1 MFVGSGRYPFGLILP
16 VHDHENVIQA
26 VWNRFMSF
34 VDSRLSLMHKR
45 ACQQFGAAW
54 SYDLTGSTVG
64 HVDAGSEDVD
74 EGVH

>member
-26 VWNRFMSF
+26 VWNRFMSS

-54 SYDLTGSTVG
+54 SYDSVSFIGLRALSFWTHSCHMT
-64 HVDAGSEDVD
+64 
-74 EGVH
+74 